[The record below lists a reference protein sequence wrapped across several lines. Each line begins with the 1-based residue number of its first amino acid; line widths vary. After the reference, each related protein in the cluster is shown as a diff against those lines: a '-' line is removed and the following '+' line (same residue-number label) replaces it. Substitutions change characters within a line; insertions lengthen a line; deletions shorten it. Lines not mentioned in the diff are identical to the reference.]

1 MTTDIAENFR
11 DDSRNSQSKT
21 PYTIDTIWR
30 SATMSKPFAIFKACR
45 SQVTDCYAKIRRCE
59 LSAYN
64 LKAAFNL
71 CLSPPQR
78 PLRVVGRLGRGKKR
92 KRVGDDGK
100 GKGSH
105 EKGNQLKHIRHFVN
119 FTKWRMEVKRMRL
132 SSSIFRK
139 CGAILNALYESRA
152 QSSPARKLFLGTL
165 RSEDDNGG
173 ENVA

>member
-1 MTTDIAENFR
+1 
-11 DDSRNSQSKT
+11 
-21 PYTIDTIWR
+21 
-30 SATMSKPFAIFKACR
+30 MSKPFAIFKACR
-45 SQVTDCYAKIRRCE
+45 SQVTDCCAKIRRCE

-71 CLSPPQR
+71 SLSSPQR
-78 PLRVVGRLGRGKKR
+78 PLRVVGRLGRGKKG
-92 KRVGDDGK
+92 KRAGDDGK

-105 EKGNQLKHIRHFVN
+105 EKENQLKHIRHFVN

-132 SSSIFRK
+132 SCSIFRK
-139 CGAILNALYESRA
+139 CGAILNVLYESRA